1 MSLFLLNSI
10 DMTNKSNLYKNILSD
25 IENILDFSVPTYT
38 NLGNIS
44 SLLKCRF
51 NWFWVGFYKV
61 DGDHL
66 VLNAFQGPVA
76 CVKIRKGK
84 GVCGKSWE
92 KNKSIVVKDV
102 DLFEGH
108 ITCNEA
114 SKSEIVIPI
123 RNKKGEITYIL
134 DVDHDKINAFDEV
147 DEKNLSLINDLI
159 VKII

>member
-1 MSLFLLNSI
+1 MSLFLSYSI
-10 DMTNKSNLYKNILSD
+10 EMTNKSNLYKNILSD
-25 IENILDFSVPTYT
+25 IENVLDFSVPTFT

-44 SLLKCRF
+44 ALLKSRF

-61 DGDHL
+61 EGDCL
-66 VLNAFQGPVA
+66 ILNAFQGPVA
-76 CVKIRKGK
+76 CVKISKGK

-92 KNKSIVVKDV
+92 ENKSIIVKDV

-108 ITCNEA
+108 IACNEA

-123 RNKKGEITYIL
+123 RNKKGEIAYIL
-134 DVDHDKINAFDEV
+134 DIDHDRTNAFDEI

>member
-1 MSLFLLNSI
+1 MSLFLSYSI
-10 DMTNKSNLYKNILSD
+10 EMTNKSNLYKNILSD
-25 IENILDFSVPTYT
+25 IENVLDFSVPTFT

-44 SLLKCRF
+44 ALLKSRF

-61 DGDHL
+61 EGDCL
-66 VLNAFQGPVA
+66 ILNAFQGPVA
-76 CVKIRKGK
+76 CVKISKGK

-92 KNKSIVVKDV
+92 ENKSIIVKDV

-108 ITCNEA
+108 IACNET

-123 RNKKGEITYIL
+123 RNKKGEIAYIL
-134 DVDHDKINAFDEV
+134 DVDHHRTNAFDEI
-147 DEKNLSLINDLI
+147 DEKNLSLINDII

>member
-1 MSLFLLNSI
+1 MSLFLFNSLE
-10 DMTNKSNLYKNILSD
+10 MTNKPNLFKNILSD
-25 IENILDFSVPTYT
+25 IENILDFSVPTFT

-44 SLLKCRF
+44 ALLKSRF

-61 DGDHL
+61 EGDFL
-66 VLNAFQGPVA
+66 ILNAFQGPVA

-92 KNKSIVVKDV
+92 ENKSIVVKNV

-108 ITCNEA
+108 IACNEA

-134 DVDHDKINAFDEV
+134 DIDHDSKNAFDEE